1 LSTGQLRECA
11 AADYLSGVSD
21 PDVTG
26 KVGQV
31 IVRIRGAEDPG
42 EVLVGVRGGTEAFIA
57 FAAAPIELGTD
68 VLVVSSRGQRSV
80 DVVPW
85 PFPAELADIDPHSL

>member
-1 LSTGQLRECA
+1 LSTGSQRECVF
-11 AADYLSGVSD
+11 ADYLLVVVD

-31 IVRIRGAEDPG
+31 IVRIRGAEYPG

-57 FAAAPIELGTD
+57 YAHAPIELDTD
-68 VLVVSSRGQRSV
+68 VLVVSSRGERSV

-85 PFPAELADIDPHSL
+85 PFPAELEDTDPSSG